1 MDTYTITAASK
12 TLGVSRQTVY
22 KYINKEPD
30 RFTTLTPDGQRQ
42 ITLQGLGLL
51 REALDRNNVST
62 RDDDSVPMTKS
73 SRGDQATNDKLDGW
87 RGRVNEL
94 EADVKVLQAQLDGA
108 NALISSLQAQNAT
121 LERALNYAQE
131 LHLNAQKAITGPTVG
146 FWGRLFHRRE

>member
-1 MDTYTITAASK
+1 MDTYTVTAAAK

-62 RDDDSVPMTKS
+62 RDDDIAPTTKS
-73 SRGDQATNDKLDGW
+73 SHVNHATNDKPDTQ
-87 RGRVNEL
+87 RERVNDL
-94 EADVKVLQAQLDGA
+94 ESTVKVLQAQLDGA

-131 LHLNAQKAITGPTVG
+131 LHLQAQKAITGPTDG
-146 FWGRLFHRRE
+146 FWARFFRRK